1 MGKRTKHNNRIG
13 KTTDLRTDVAGRP
26 GQDAG
31 GVGVERAVVAALALE
46 ALETGKAFDTD
57 AAAVTAAAGV
67 GVGVDVDVSAGTGA
81 GSVLR
86 VLRDGRVV
94 ARVERRR
101 TRRTQLV
108 AAVVDVTI
116 VFFVVAGVRRREAQS
131 P

>member
-67 GVGVDVDVSAGTGA
+67 GVDVDVSAGTGA

>member
-46 ALETGKAFDTD
+46 ALETGKAFDAD
-57 AAAVTAAAGV
+57 AAAVTAAA